1 MSRGS
6 TLQIFR
12 VLNDEANKL
21 MMTNDIYE
29 KYIDASN
36 QSSLIFDSNSKP
48 RYLQYWRIRDIEPAT
63 SLKLWVKNTSTDLT
77 VKPSIDDLVLMTDLG
92 STDFISTFTVLI
104 DFFNLGRGHSYT
116 VDSDPDIHVFTPTEI
131 NDLQLVLKYFT
142 SSLRTDKRLKH
153 ELEDTFLSNNSFFDA
168 FNDAYLVDSADD
180 YDNPIYTLRRLL
192 LFVNY
197 YIELVNDAFLDKD
210 TYELT
215 YTYWY

>member
-6 TLQIFR
+6 TLKIFR

-21 MMTNDIYE
+21 MINNEIYE
-29 KYIDASN
+29 RYLDASS
-36 QSSLIFDSNSKP
+36 QSSLIFDSNSKT

-77 VKPSIDDLVLMTDLG
+77 VKPSIDDLVLMTELG

-104 DFFNLGRGHSYT
+104 DFFNLGRGHSST

-142 SSLRTDKRLKH
+142 SSLRTDKRLKQ

-168 FNDAYLVDSADD
+168 FNDAYLVGSDDD

>member
-6 TLQIFR
+6 TLRIFR
-12 VLNDEANKL
+12 TLNAEANKL
-21 MMTNDIYE
+21 MLNDVVYK
-29 KYIDASN
+29 KYLEASE
-36 QSSLIFDSNSKP
+36 QSSLISNDKV
-48 RYLQYWRIRDIEPAT
+48 RYSQYWRIRDIEPQQ
-63 SLKLWVKNTSTDLT
+63 SLKLWVKNTSADLT
-77 VKPSIDDLVLMTDLG
+77 VKPSMDDLVLLTELG

-104 DFFNLGRGHSYT
+104 NFFNLGHGHSTT
-116 VDSDPDIHVFTPTEI
+116 VDSDPDIHVFTPVETNE
-131 NDLQLVLKYFT
+131 LQLVLKYFT

-168 FNDAYLVDSADD
+168 FDEAYCGNLDDD
-180 YDNPIYTLRRLL
+180 YDNPIYALRRLL

-197 YIELVNDAFLDKD
+197 YIELINDAFLDKD

>member
-6 TLQIFR
+6 TLRIFR
-12 VLNDEANKL
+12 VLNSEATKL
-21 MMTNDIYE
+21 MMNSEIYKE
-29 KYIDASN
+29 YVDASE
-36 QSSLIFDSNSKP
+36 QSSLISNDKT
-48 RYLQYWRIRDIEPAT
+48 RYLQYYRIRGIEPLQ
-63 SLKLWVKNTSTDLT
+63 SLKLWVKNTSADLT
-77 VKPSIDDLVLMTDLG
+77 VKPSIDDLVLMTELG

-104 DFFNLGRGHSYT
+104 DFFNLGRGHSNT
-116 VDSDPDIHVFTPTEI
+116 VDSDPDIHVFTPVET

-168 FNDAYLVDSADD
+168 FDEAYCGNLDDD
-180 YDNPIYTLRRLL
+180 YDNPIYALRRLL

-197 YIELVNDAFLDKD
+197 YIELINDAFLDKD